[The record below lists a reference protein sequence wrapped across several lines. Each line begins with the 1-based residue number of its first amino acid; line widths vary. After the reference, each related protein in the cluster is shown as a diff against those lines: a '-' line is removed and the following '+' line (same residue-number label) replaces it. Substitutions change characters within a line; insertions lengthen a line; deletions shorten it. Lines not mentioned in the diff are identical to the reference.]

1 MNQKDLRKVPLILFI
16 DQDLRFFLHKA
27 LRKAEFLEYSL
38 KNRKTSIKDVIESIG
53 IPHTEAG
60 SIIHHGKQI
69 GFGVHPQQGQH
80 FRIEAIK
87 PPLDVF
93 SASILRPEP
102 LTEIK
107 FIVDFNAGRLAKL
120 LRMAGMDTAYEPNL
134 SDSEIAEKAYNE
146 KRILLTRDTN
156 LLKRKHLEF
165 AKYVKSVY
173 PEDQLKEIVDFFDI
187 GRFIRPLTRCSVC
200 NGLLEETEKKKIVH
214 RLQPKTILYYEDFK
228 VCTSCDRIYWS
239 GSHLEGIMGLLKK
252 SGAQKIQRLFD

>member
-1 MNQKDLRKVPLILFI
+1 MNQKAPLILFI

-27 LRKAEFLEYSL
+27 FRTAEFLEYGL

-60 SIIHHGKQI
+60 SIIHHRKQV
-69 GFGVHPQQGQH
+69 GFGFHVQQGHH

-93 SASILRPEP
+93 SSSLLRPEP

-107 FIVDFNAGRLAKL
+107 FMVDLNAGRLAKL
-120 LRMAGMDTAYEPNL
+120 LRMAGMDTAYDPDL
-134 SDSEIAEKAYNE
+134 SDLEIAEKACNE

-165 AKYVKSVY
+165 AKYVKSIH
-173 PEDQLKEIVDFFDI
+173 PEDQLREVVDFFDL
-187 GRFIRPLTRCSVC
+187 GRFLKPLTRCSMC
-200 NGLLEETEKKKIVH
+200 NGLLEKTEKKNIVH
-214 RLQPKTILYYEDFK
+214 RLQPKTILYYDDFLI
-228 VCTSCDRIYWS
+228 CSSCDRIYWS

-252 SGAQKIQRLFD
+252 SGI